1 MSPSHWLMMIC
12 LGLDIATLSFLLIGK
27 DTRLMVGES
36 DTNSVF
42 IKFMKIRMSILE
54 VVDADI

>member
-1 MSPSHWLMMIC
+1 MMIC

-27 DTRLMVGES
+27 DTRLIVGES

-42 IKFMKIRMSILE
+42 IKFLKIRMSILE
-54 VVDADI
+54 VVDAADI